1 MSELIW
7 TPSLPL
13 IDEKGQAVPRA
24 WEKTTMEEL
33 RQHLRYLMDMPRDQK
48 VDLEL
53 LLVTQV
59 YHRLNDLV
67 VLMILLLT
75 RTNPR
80 MTNTRASP

>member
-7 TPSLPL
+7 TPLLPL

-33 RQHLRYLMDMPRDQK
+33 RQHLRCLMDMPKDQK
-48 VDLEL
+48 VDLEF

-59 YHRLNDLV
+59 SHRLNDLE
-67 VLMILLLT
+67 VLRTRT

-80 MTNTRASP
+80 MTNTRVSP